1 MSNSDDSKISAWLSG
16 RLPEPWTLAGAP
28 RTTIDRDEI
37 TVILALASPET
48 DADAS
53 DADKAEALAGRVA
66 GFREETRD
74 QRVGIAREA
83 EHRFDRKFSWGV
95 TIADQTAVFTHL
107 ASPVMTRLRQ
117 SERQVLD
124 TLVAANVARSRSDA
138 LAWCVRLVGRNTD
151 EWLANLRTAMEEVD
165 KLRDEGPDAN

>member
-1 MSNSDDSKISAWLSG
+1 MSNADDSKISAWLSG
-16 RLPEPWTLAGAP
+16 RLPESWTQAGAP
-28 RTTIDRDEI
+28 HITIDRDEI
-37 TVILALASPET
+37 TVILTLAAPES

-53 DADKAEALAGRVA
+53 DADKAEAIAGRVA

-95 TIADQTAVFTHL
+95 AIADHTELFTHL